1 MINTHSNNSNNA
13 EERERER
20 RYKIPAGSKLLKLGN
35 QLFPGM
41 NCEFTEHELKQF
53 MLQIC
58 GNDMERA
65 EEGANTIL
73 ETCAPYEVTD

>member
-13 EERERER
+13 E
-20 RYKIPAGSKLLKLGN
+20 
-35 QLFPGM
+35 GM

-65 EEGANTIL
+65 EEGVNTIL